1 MLRILRAII
10 NRILRRR
17 PSPRPRPAPRPATA
31 TLDRLVSEAK
41 AAGMAPSA
49 YLEHLLMSKTKT

>member
-1 MLRILRAII
+1 MLAII

-17 PSPRPRPAPRPATA
+17 PAPRPAPRPATA
-31 TLDRLVSEAK
+31 TLDRLVSEAR

-49 YLEHLLMSKTKT
+49 YLARLLMGKAPP